1 MTFSVRERM
10 LKDIAADLSI
20 VAVVS
25 EADALLLVS
34 RLAYLLDGGMPAAD
48 ILEKLAD
55 RRPRPKRR
63 QLSKGKIP
71 ETGGQGQKVND
82 FSDPAKASALVMGM
96 IERWKALGDL
106 KQNALEA
113 ISTARKDL
121 DIMEQR
127 IIKAPDEV
135 PKAGASE

>member
-48 ILEKLAD
+48 ILEKLGSGALGG
-55 RRPRPKRR
+55 
-63 QLSKGKIP
+63 LSGKIAW
-71 ETGGQGQKVND
+71 
-82 FSDPAKASALVMGM
+82 AKA
-96 IERWKALGDL
+96 ER
-106 KQNALEA
+106 
-113 ISTARKDL
+113 R
-121 DIMEQR
+121 
-127 IIKAPDEV
+127 
-135 PKAGASE
+135 